1 MSADTPHRRADDPP
15 VPGLFLAGDGFT
27 PWQQRVV
34 EEKGAL
40 DARLERLRSFFLADA
55 INDLSPSDV
64 DLLHQQEIA
73 MSTYSAVLNQRIQS
87 FR

>member
-1 MSADTPHRRADDPP
+1 MLGEA
-15 VPGLFLAGDGFT
+15 PGLA

-34 EEKGAL
+34 EEKQAL
-40 DARLERLRSFFLADA
+40 DGKLERLRSFFLADA
-55 INDLSPSDV
+55 INELSPADV

-73 MSTYSAVLNQRIQS
+73 MSTYSAVLNERILA